1 MGLWNVRIYEA
12 LGPQLVE
19 AEGHN
24 QPLQFRKVGSLGLD
38 VLENML
44 DVRWEQ
50 GSALLECV
58 PRNLCP
64 IVFEKLNR
72 LRKPR
77 SADKGTKTSWS
88 HLLHK
93 RFLQED
99 KCKRLHRLHGFVHK
113 RCAAKEGNATNHVGK
128 QCQAHLGL
136 VGA

>member
-1 MGLWNVRIYEA
+1 MQDGVRNVRIDEA

-19 AEGHN
+19 AESRN
-24 QPLQFRKVGSLGLD
+24 QPLQFRNVGSLGPD

-44 DVRWEQ
+44 DLRWEQ
-50 GSALLECV
+50 GSALLERV

-64 IVFEKLNR
+64 IVFENLNR

-77 SADKGTKTSWS
+77 SADKGTKTYWS

-99 KCKRLHRLHGFVHK
+99 K
-113 RCAAKEGNATNHVGK
+113 
-128 QCQAHLGL
+128 
-136 VGA
+136 